1 MSKFISIIENVMG
14 RDKQLSPEDEATKDI
29 ERKKKNKEVLSPAE
43 KEIDRMNTLVLKKAK
58 TRLQKQLTTS
68 SYNPLKE
75 EEEDDTVDQT
85 RNTQEPTQTQ
95 DVLSPEGEVFYVDLM
110 KKALFVDLDNI
121 ELNATEKDVITNDV
135 TPNNAKQVAEVLR
148 KIINDFGL
156 GV

>member
-1 MSKFISIIENVMG
+1 MSKFLSIIEASVPG
-14 RDKQLSPEDEATKDI
+14 DKDTTTAVVSAI
-29 ERKKKNKEVLSPAE
+29 NKKPDGALSPAE
-43 KEIDRMNTLVLKKAK
+43 KKVKSAYINKLNKVAAK
-58 TRLQKQLTTS
+58 L
-68 SYNPLKE
+68 NENEDE
-75 EEEDDTVDQT
+75 EVA
-85 RNTQEPTQTQ
+85 QEPTPEQPTAT
-95 DVLSPEGEVFYVDLM
+95 LSPEGEVFYVDLM

>member
-1 MSKFISIIENVMG
+1 MSKFLSIIEASVPG
-14 RDKQLSPEDEATKDI
+14 DKDTTTAVVSAI
-29 ERKKKNKEVLSPAE
+29 NKKPDSALSPAE
-43 KEIDRMNTLVLKKAK
+43 KKVKSAYINKLNKVAAK
-58 TRLQKQLTTS
+58 L
-68 SYNPLKE
+68 NENEDE
-75 EEEDDTVDQT
+75 EVA
-85 RNTQEPTQTQ
+85 QEPTPEQPTAT
-95 DVLSPEGEVFYVDLM
+95 LSPEGEVFYVDLM

>member
-1 MSKFISIIENVMG
+1 MSKFLSIIEASVPG
-14 RDKQLSPEDEATKDI
+14 DKDTTTAIVSAID
-29 ERKKKNKEVLSPAE
+29 KKPDSALSPAE
-43 KEIDRMNTLVLKKAK
+43 KKVKSAYINRLNKAAAE
-58 TRLQKQLTTS
+58 L
-68 SYNPLKE
+68 NENEGE
-75 EEEDDTVDQT
+75 EVA
-85 RNTQEPTQTQ
+85 QEPTPEQPTAT
-95 DVLSPEGEVFYVDLM
+95 LSPEGEVFYVDLM

>member
-1 MSKFISIIENVMG
+1 MSKFLSIIEASVPG
-14 RDKQLSPEDEATKDI
+14 DKDTTTAIVSAID
-29 ERKKKNKEVLSPAE
+29 KKPDSALSPAE
-43 KEIDRMNTLVLKKAK
+43 KKVKSAYINKLNKVAAK
-58 TRLQKQLTTS
+58 LQTEAED
-68 SYNPLKE
+68 E
-75 EEEDDTVDQT
+75 EVA
-85 RNTQEPTQTQ
+85 QEPTPEQPTAT
-95 DVLSPEGEVFYVDLM
+95 LSPEGEVFYVDLM

>member
-1 MSKFISIIENVMG
+1 MSKFLSIIEASVPG
-14 RDKQLSPEDEATKDI
+14 DKDTTTAIVSAID
-29 ERKKKNKEVLSPAE
+29 KKPDSALSPAE
-43 KEIDRMNTLVLKKAK
+43 KEVKSAYINKLNQVAATLRMKTAKLKTEAED
-58 TRLQKQLTTS
+58 
-68 SYNPLKE
+68 E
-75 EEEDDTVDQT
+75 EVA
-85 RNTQEPTQTQ
+85 QEPTPEQPTAT
-95 DVLSPEGEVFYVDLM
+95 LSPEGEVFYVDLM